1 MQNFWA
7 TTIPYNPSRTKAK
20 KTNSIKVLYLP
31 IIPRLQR
38 MFASMQ
44 KTQHM
49 TWHDENKTQGMLG
62 QPYEG
67 EAWKHFDRK
76 HPSFASDSR
85 NV

>member
-1 MQNFWA
+1 
-7 TTIPYNPSRTKAK
+7 
-20 KTNSIKVLYLP
+20 
-31 IIPRLQR
+31 
-38 MFASMQ
+38 
-44 KTQHM
+44 M